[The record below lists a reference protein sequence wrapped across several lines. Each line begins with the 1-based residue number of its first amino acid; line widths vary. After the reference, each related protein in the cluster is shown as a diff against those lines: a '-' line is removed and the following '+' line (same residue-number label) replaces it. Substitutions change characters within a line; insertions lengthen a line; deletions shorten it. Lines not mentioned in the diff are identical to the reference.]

1 MKKRVIISLIVAVA
15 VSMCVVLTSCGE
27 TNEKSS
33 TPSSSSVEQSDI
45 VSGTESVTEE
55 ETLAE
60 STTEKT
66 LAEEDP
72 SEETT
77 EEKEFAGTTK
87 EKASALA
94 ITEAKED
101 GFSETFRV
109 IYAKHTTVKTH
120 NCKKTYS
127 NGSLS
132 LQYTLVNAISKPKKR
147 PPIALKPSPKNVTL
161 SKKWRMAKPL
171 PIKNIEPTTQISAA
185 TMLYHVGFSLTN
197 INMKIGIVIQD
208 IFSKK
213 AFLDGSVYLRPVN
226 WKI

>member
-109 IYAKHTTVKTH
+109 IYAKHTTVDGEDTWKIILADK
-120 NCKKTYS
+120 NNS
-127 NGSLS
+127 SLVAYVKGEECFLDNTKEEDFADS
-132 LQYTLVNAISKPKKR
+132 TEKDAIM
-147 PPIALKPSPKNVTL
+147 IALSNVGDGVWETENTEMITYPNGNQFWQVVL
-161 SKKWRMAKPL
+161 KSENGD
-171 PIKNIEPTTQISAA
+171 IKVAHVNGADCYFDNIDSDGRI
-185 TMLYHVGFSLTN
+185 
-197 INMKIGIVIQD
+197 INE
-208 IFSKK
+208 
-213 AFLDGSVYLRPVN
+213 
-226 WKI
+226 

>member
-77 EEKEFAGTTK
+77 EEK
-87 EKASALA
+87 ASALA

-109 IYAKHTTVKTH
+109 IYAKHTTVDGEDTWKIILADK
-120 NCKKTYS
+120 NNS
-127 NGSLS
+127 SLVAYVKGEECFLDNTKEEDFADS
-132 LQYTLVNAISKPKKR
+132 TEKDAIM
-147 PPIALKPSPKNVTL
+147 IALSNVGDSVWETENTEMITYPNGNQFWQVVL
-161 SKKWRMAKPL
+161 KSENGD
-171 PIKNIEPTTQISAA
+171 IKVAHVNGADCYFDNIDSDGRI
-185 TMLYHVGFSLTN
+185 
-197 INMKIGIVIQD
+197 INE
-208 IFSKK
+208 
-213 AFLDGSVYLRPVN
+213 
-226 WKI
+226 

>member
-77 EEKEFAGTTK
+77 EEK
-87 EKASALA
+87 ASALA

-109 IYAKHTTVKTH
+109 IYAKHTTVDGEDTWKIILADK
-120 NCKKTYS
+120 NNS
-127 NGSLS
+127 SLVA
-132 LQYTLVNAISKPKKR
+132 YVKG
-147 PPIALKPSPKNVTL
+147 
-161 SKKWRMAKPL
+161 
-171 PIKNIEPTTQISAA
+171 EEC
-185 TMLYHVGFSLTN
+185 
-197 INMKIGIVIQD
+197 
-208 IFSKK
+208 
-213 AFLDGSVYLRPVN
+213 FLDNTKEEDFADSTEKDAIMITYPNGNQFWQVVLKSENGDIKVAHVN
-226 WKI
+226 GADCYFDNIDSDGRIINE